1 MTSSRPVPRID
12 NVIGRRSDVSREQH
26 HGRDAEG
33 SFESTATCQPQLRH
47 KVKRL
52 SSIEPSSLQTTVYI
66 ANHQLNMLIRHLRL
80 KGIVP
85 YAKAA
90 NLQQDLVTKFLAHKA
105 SPTTTS
111 APTPTIIT
119 AQFSP
124 VYTCGRREVGTVSEE
139 QQTFLKD
146 NGNAE
151 FYEALRGGQTTFH
164 GPGQLVAYP
173 IIDLKTHGLSPRNY
187 VCLLE
192 KTLIKTCARYGI
204 KAMTTEHPGV
214 WTTPDD
220 KISALGVH
228 LRRNITSH
236 GIGLNVNTDLKWF
249 SRIVACG
256 LEGKRTTSFEN
267 EGVHGQSVDEVADTF
282 VRQLAESLESIDGV
296 QEELII

>member
-1 MTSSRPVPRID
+1 MDDFDRKHSHRSATVSPQRKPAANRAFYFRQIISYLYSS
-12 NVIGRRSDVSREQH
+12 H
-26 HGRDAEG
+26 HNLPAEW
-33 SFESTATCQPQLRH
+33 
-47 KVKRL
+47 
-52 SSIEPSSLQTTVYI
+52 
-66 ANHQLNMLIRHLRL
+66 NMLIHHLRL

-105 SPTTTS
+105 SPTTS
-111 APTPTIIT
+111 PAPVPTIIT

-139 QQTFLKD
+139 QQTYLKD

-204 KAMTTEHPGV
+204 KAMTTENPGV
-214 WTTPDD
+214 WTTPND

-236 GIGLNVNTDLKWF
+236 GIGLNINTDLKWF

-267 EGVHGQSVDEVADTF
+267 EGVHGQSVDEVADAF
-282 VRQLAESLESIDGV
+282 VHQLAESLQDVDGV
-296 QEELII
+296 EEEVIA

>member
-1 MTSSRPVPRID
+1 
-12 NVIGRRSDVSREQH
+12 
-26 HGRDAEG
+26 
-33 SFESTATCQPQLRH
+33 
-47 KVKRL
+47 
-52 SSIEPSSLQTTVYI
+52 
-66 ANHQLNMLIRHLRL
+66 MLIRHIKLP
-80 KGIVP
+80 GIVP
-85 YAKAA
+85 YIKAA

-105 SPTTTS
+105 SPATTK
-111 APTPTIIT
+111 APIPTIIT
-119 AQFSP
+119 AEFSP
-124 VYTCGRREVGTVSEE
+124 VYTCGRREVGTVSEK
-139 QQTFLKD
+139 QQAFLRD
-146 NGNAE
+146 GGNAD

-173 IIDLKTHGLSPRNY
+173 IIDLKKHNLSPRNY

-192 KTLIKTCARYGI
+192 KTLIKTCSRYGI

-236 GIGLNVNTDLKWF
+236 GIGLNIHTDLKWF

-267 EGVHGQSVDEVADTF
+267 EGVKDQSVPEVADAF
-282 VRQLAESLESIDGV
+282 VQQLADSLEGINGV
-296 QEELII
+296 ELVSEESVM

>member
-1 MTSSRPVPRID
+1 
-12 NVIGRRSDVSREQH
+12 
-26 HGRDAEG
+26 
-33 SFESTATCQPQLRH
+33 
-47 KVKRL
+47 
-52 SSIEPSSLQTTVYI
+52 
-66 ANHQLNMLIRHLRL
+66 MLIRHI
-80 KGIVP
+80 KIPGIVP
-85 YAKAA
+85 YTKAA

-105 SPTTTS
+105 SPATTK
-111 APTPTIIT
+111 APIPTIIT
-119 AQFSP
+119 AEFSP
-124 VYTCGRREVGTVSEE
+124 VYTCGRREVGTVSEK
-139 QQTFLKD
+139 QQAFLRD
-146 NGNAE
+146 GGNAD

-173 IIDLKTHGLSPRNY
+173 IIDLKKHNLSPRNY

-192 KTLIKTCARYGI
+192 KTLIKTCSRYGI

-236 GIGLNVNTDLKWF
+236 GIGLNINTDLKWF

-267 EGVHGQSVDEVADTF
+267 EGVKDQSVPEVADAF
-282 VRQLAESLESIDGV
+282 VHQLADSLEGIDRV
-296 QEELII
+296 ELVPEESVM

>member
-1 MTSSRPVPRID
+1 MEMR
-12 NVIGRRSDVSREQH
+12 
-26 HGRDAEG
+26 
-33 SFESTATCQPQLRH
+33 QPQ
-47 KVKRL
+47 VK
-52 SSIEPSSLQTTVYI
+52 PQTTRLESFNTSAPSISTHNKPV
-66 ANHQLNMLIRHLRL
+66 NMLIRHIKLPGL
-80 KGIVP
+80 VP
-85 YAKAA
+85 YIKAA

-105 SPTTTS
+105 SPATTK
-111 APTPTIIT
+111 APIPTIIT
-119 AQFSP
+119 AEFSP
-124 VYTCGRREVGTVSEE
+124 VYTCGRREVGTVSEK
-139 QQTFLKD
+139 QQAFLRD
-146 NGNAE
+146 GGNAD

-173 IIDLKTHGLSPRNY
+173 IIDLKKHNLSPRNY

-192 KTLIKTCARYGI
+192 KTLIKTCSRYGI

-236 GIGLNVNTDLKWF
+236 GIGLNINTDLKWF

-267 EGVHGQSVDEVADTF
+267 EGVKDQSVPEVADAF
-282 VRQLAESLESIDGV
+282 VQQLADSLEGINGV
-296 QEELII
+296 ELVSEESVM

>member
-1 MTSSRPVPRID
+1 M
-12 NVIGRRSDVSREQH
+12 
-26 HGRDAEG
+26 
-33 SFESTATCQPQLRH
+33 
-47 KVKRL
+47 
-52 SSIEPSSLQTTVYI
+52 
-66 ANHQLNMLIRHLRL
+66 LNMLIRHIKLPGL
-80 KGIVP
+80 VP
-85 YAKAA
+85 YIKAA

-105 SPTTTS
+105 SPATTK
-111 APTPTIIT
+111 APVPTIIT
-119 AQFSP
+119 AEFSP
-124 VYTCGRREVGTVSEE
+124 VYTCGRREVGTVSEK
-139 QQTFLKD
+139 QQAFLRD
-146 NGNAE
+146 GGNAD

-173 IIDLKTHGLSPRNY
+173 IIDLKKHNLSPRNY

-192 KTLIKTCARYGI
+192 KTLIKTCSRYGI

-236 GIGLNVNTDLKWF
+236 GIGLNINTDLKWF

-267 EGVHGQSVDEVADTF
+267 EGVKDQSVPEIADAF
-282 VRQLAESLESIDGV
+282 VQQLADSLEGIDRV
-296 QEELII
+296 ELVSEESVM

>member
-1 MTSSRPVPRID
+1 M
-12 NVIGRRSDVSREQH
+12 
-26 HGRDAEG
+26 
-33 SFESTATCQPQLRH
+33 
-47 KVKRL
+47 
-52 SSIEPSSLQTTVYI
+52 
-66 ANHQLNMLIRHLRL
+66 LNMLIRHIKLP
-80 KGIVP
+80 GIVP
-85 YAKAA
+85 YIKAA

-105 SPTTTS
+105 SPATTK
-111 APTPTIIT
+111 APIPTIIT
-119 AQFSP
+119 AEFSP
-124 VYTCGRREVGTVSEE
+124 VYTCGRREVGTVSEK
-139 QQTFLKD
+139 QQAFLRD
-146 NGNAE
+146 GGNAD

-173 IIDLKTHGLSPRNY
+173 IIDLKKHNLSPRNY

-192 KTLIKTCARYGI
+192 KTLIKTCSRYGI

-236 GIGLNVNTDLKWF
+236 GIGLNINTDLKWF

-267 EGVHGQSVDEVADTF
+267 EGVKDQSVPEVADAF
-282 VRQLAESLESIDGV
+282 VQQLADSLEGIDGV
-296 QEELII
+296 ELVSEESVM

>member
-1 MTSSRPVPRID
+1 
-12 NVIGRRSDVSREQH
+12 
-26 HGRDAEG
+26 
-33 SFESTATCQPQLRH
+33 
-47 KVKRL
+47 
-52 SSIEPSSLQTTVYI
+52 
-66 ANHQLNMLIRHLRL
+66 MLIRHIKLP
-80 KGIVP
+80 GIVP
-85 YAKAA
+85 YIKAA

-105 SPTTTS
+105 SPATTK
-111 APTPTIIT
+111 APIPTIIT
-119 AQFSP
+119 AEFSP
-124 VYTCGRREVGTVSEE
+124 VYTCGRREVGTVSEK
-139 QQTFLKD
+139 QQAFLRD
-146 NGNAE
+146 GGNAD

-173 IIDLKTHGLSPRNY
+173 IIDLKKHNLSPRNY

-192 KTLIKTCARYGI
+192 KTLIKTCSRYGI

-236 GIGLNVNTDLKWF
+236 GIGLNINTDLKWF

-267 EGVHGQSVDEVADTF
+267 EGVKDQSVPEVSDAF
-282 VRQLAESLESIDGV
+282 VQQLADSLEGIDRV
-296 QEELII
+296 ELVSEESVM

>member
-1 MTSSRPVPRID
+1 M
-12 NVIGRRSDVSREQH
+12 
-26 HGRDAEG
+26 
-33 SFESTATCQPQLRH
+33 
-47 KVKRL
+47 
-52 SSIEPSSLQTTVYI
+52 
-66 ANHQLNMLIRHLRL
+66 LNMLIRHIKLP
-80 KGIVP
+80 GIVP
-85 YAKAA
+85 YIKAA

-105 SPTTTS
+105 SPATTK
-111 APTPTIIT
+111 APIPTIIT
-119 AQFSP
+119 AEFSP
-124 VYTCGRREVGTVSEE
+124 VYTCGRREVGTVSEK
-139 QQTFLKD
+139 QQAFLRD
-146 NGNAE
+146 GGNAD

-173 IIDLKTHGLSPRNY
+173 IIDLKKHNLSPRNY

-192 KTLIKTCARYGI
+192 KTLIKTCSRYGI

-236 GIGLNVNTDLKWF
+236 GIGLNINTDLKWF

-267 EGVHGQSVDEVADTF
+267 EGVKDQSVPEVADAF
-282 VRQLAESLESIDGV
+282 VQQLADSLEGINGV
-296 QEELII
+296 ELVSEESVM

>member
-1 MTSSRPVPRID
+1 M
-12 NVIGRRSDVSREQH
+12 
-26 HGRDAEG
+26 
-33 SFESTATCQPQLRH
+33 
-47 KVKRL
+47 
-52 SSIEPSSLQTTVYI
+52 
-66 ANHQLNMLIRHLRL
+66 LNMLIRHIKLPGL
-80 KGIVP
+80 VP
-85 YAKAA
+85 YIKAA

-105 SPTTTS
+105 SPATTK
-111 APTPTIIT
+111 APIPTIIT
-119 AQFSP
+119 AEFSP
-124 VYTCGRREVGTVSEE
+124 VYTCGRREVGTVSEK
-139 QQTFLKD
+139 QQAFLRD
-146 NGNAE
+146 GGNAD

-173 IIDLKTHGLSPRNY
+173 IIDLKKHNLSPRNY

-192 KTLIKTCARYGI
+192 KTLIKTCSRYGI

-236 GIGLNVNTDLKWF
+236 GIGLNINTDLKWF

-267 EGVHGQSVDEVADTF
+267 EGVKDQSVPEVADAF
-282 VRQLAESLESIDGV
+282 VQQLADSLEGIDGV
-296 QEELII
+296 ELVSEESVM